1 MDIDHSNASGPDDP
15 DPYNPTISSASSSST
30 TSSAE
35 YDEDAARSRRR
46 RSIAVMVS
54 SITIAAMEVASG
66 LYDSDEASAGILP
79 ISRSPISSSSSRA
92 KQVGCELSD
101 IKDLL
106 RMDLQLTKTNAEAQ
120 EERKRLKN
128 ERLERKRLECLECEH
143 LEREPLEL
151 KRLECLKRERLE
163 HERLECER
171 LEHEHLEREGWL
183 EHERLGRESWLE
195 HERLERERLE
205 RKDLEHECL
214 ELERLE
220 CERLKLERL
229 ECERLEL
236 ERLECE
242 HLEQQKG
249 NRQKTEDPM
258 LDAIYQM
265 QEVDSD
271 LPPEHQAI
279 LADLFNK
286 EHNSAKTYLA
296 LKSDPVR
303 KAWIKHKLTQAGSG

>member
-1 MDIDHSNASGPDDP
+1 MDIDHSNASGPDP
-15 DPYNPTISSASSSST
+15 DNPTISSASSSIST

-35 YDEDAARSRRR
+35 YDEDAARSCRR

-66 LYDSDEASAGILP
+66 LYDEASAGISP

-92 KQVGCELSD
+92 KRERMTSAIAISSLGRELSD

-106 RMDLQLTKTNAEAQ
+106 RKDLQLTKTNAEAR

-128 ERLERKRLECLECEH
+128 ERLEHKRLECEH

-151 KRLECLKRERLE
+151 KRLECLKREHLE

-171 LEHEHLEREGWL
+171 LEHEHLECEGWL
-183 EHERLGRESWLE
+183 EHERV
-195 HERLERERLE
+195 E
-205 RKDLEHECL
+205 RKDLERECL
-214 ELERLE
+214 EFERLE

-236 ERLECE
+236 ERLEHG

-249 NRQKTEDPM
+249 NRQKT
-258 LDAIYQM
+258 DAIYQM

-303 KAWIKHKLTQAGSG
+303 KAWIKRKLTQAGSG